1 MEKDRSDN
9 FMDRSVRHLKGVG
22 QKRAALYEKL
32 KIFSYGDLLRH
43 YPRGYLNYAD
53 VQNLDE
59 LPVGSMTTVRAVVD
73 TKTPAVRTKGG
84 RTIARVFASTEAGQ
98 ELELVFFNNPY
109 ATRNLFVGQEYI
121 FYGKLQGD
129 LLRRQMTNPVL
140 VRQDEME
147 GLTPQY
153 PLTEGLSSRMVA
165 TNVKAILSDPEC
177 CIEEFLP
184 DEVMER
190 YRLADR
196 DTAIRDIHFPAG
208 TEDAQQARRRLVF
221 EELFT
226 LTLGMKMRRQRKK
239 VQSENA
245 FSFLD
250 PSAFYASLPFEL
262 TGAQKRSVAEIAS
275 DLGKS
280 EPMSRLLQGD
290 VGSGKTAVAAAAV
303 YLAAKNGYQSAVMA
317 PTEVLAAQ
325 HAETFRKF
333 LEPFGIT
340 VGLLTSSV
348 KGKQRSELLRQ
359 VEAGNADLV
368 VGTHALISDD
378 VVYHRLGLVITDEQ
392 HRFGVNQRA
401 ALSRKGSYPHTLVM
415 SATPIPRTLSL
426 ILYGDLDIS
435 VLDEMPAGRRP
446 VKTLLVDD
454 TYRERY
460 LGFVRRTVEEGHQ
473 VYIVCPL
480 VEESESLGE
489 STISASKYY
498 EELAGHELKGISTAL
513 IHGKISSQEKAQI
526 MNDFQ
531 SGKIKVLIST
541 TVIEVGV
548 DCPNATLMIIE
559 NAERFGLSTLH
570 QLRGRVGRSDLQS
583 WCVLVSSKE
592 SETSRKRLK
601 LLTETDD
608 GFIIAQEDLR
618 MRGPGDFI
626 GNRQHGLPN
635 LAVADMADDEKV
647 LYAANDAAEKLIQSD
662 PDLSG
667 HSKMKEQV
675 ERLFRDADLTM
686 N

>member
-1 MEKDRSDN
+1 
-9 FMDRSVRHLKGVG
+9 MDRSVRHLKGVG

-53 VQNLDE
+53 VQDLDE

-280 EPMSRLLQGD
+280 EPMSRLL
-290 VGSGKTAVAAAAV
+290 
-303 YLAAKNGYQSAVMA
+303 
-317 PTEVLAAQ
+317 
-325 HAETFRKF
+325 
-333 LEPFGIT
+333 
-340 VGLLTSSV
+340 
-348 KGKQRSELLRQ
+348 
-359 VEAGNADLV
+359 
-368 VGTHALISDD
+368 
-378 VVYHRLGLVITDEQ
+378 
-392 HRFGVNQRA
+392 
-401 ALSRKGSYPHTLVM
+401 
-415 SATPIPRTLSL
+415 
-426 ILYGDLDIS
+426 
-435 VLDEMPAGRRP
+435 
-446 VKTLLVDD
+446 
-454 TYRERY
+454 
-460 LGFVRRTVEEGHQ
+460 
-473 VYIVCPL
+473 
-480 VEESESLGE
+480 
-489 STISASKYY
+489 
-498 EELAGHELKGISTAL
+498 
-513 IHGKISSQEKAQI
+513 
-526 MNDFQ
+526 
-531 SGKIKVLIST
+531 
-541 TVIEVGV
+541 
-548 DCPNATLMIIE
+548 
-559 NAERFGLSTLH
+559 
-570 QLRGRVGRSDLQS
+570 
-583 WCVLVSSKE
+583 
-592 SETSRKRLK
+592 
-601 LLTETDD
+601 
-608 GFIIAQEDLR
+608 
-618 MRGPGDFI
+618 
-626 GNRQHGLPN
+626 
-635 LAVADMADDEKV
+635 
-647 LYAANDAAEKLIQSD
+647 
-662 PDLSG
+662 
-667 HSKMKEQV
+667 
-675 ERLFRDADLTM
+675 
-686 N
+686 